1 MATRA
6 AVVSVSSLSRSIDR
20 AVALAA
26 KRHDV
31 TLSGDNIIYKWE
43 LLGRILR
50 DASRLGATAPTEIA
64 ATIATAAKL
73 KGTPVAAK
81 IGRDILVGVIPLDMS
96 INARR

>member
-31 TLSGDNIIYKWE
+31 TLGGDNLIYKWE
-43 LLGRILR
+43 LLGRVLR
-50 DASRLGATAPTEIA
+50 NMKHLGPTGPTEVA

-81 IGRDILVGVIPLDMS
+81 IGRDILVGVIPYDMS
-96 INARR
+96 FNIRR